1 MGMIGPQE
9 ILILVIAA
17 FLLYG
22 GGKKIPELARSLGRA
37 KGEFHQGLADSREMS
52 PEDDLERGG
61 RTEEAALAEDAST
74 AGIDVEGKS
83 PDDVAK
89 ELEDE

>member
-1 MGMIGPQE
+1 MAFGPQE
-9 ILILVIAA
+9 ALILIIAA

-37 KGEFHQGLADSREMS
+37 KGEFHQGLADSRDIS
-52 PEDDLERGG
+52 PEQDLDRGG
-61 RTEEAALAEDAST
+61 RTDEAALAEDAAA

-83 PDDVAK
+83 PDEVAS
-89 ELEDE
+89 ELEEE